1 MGTHHSSCTSIMP
14 QRQIIVQGEVHVKI
28 HIDGGAALTVS
39 MVLAATAV
47 LLVALLR

>member
-1 MGTHHSSCTSIMP
+1 MP

-28 HIDGGAALTVS
+28 HIDGGAALAVIT
-39 MVLAATAV
+39 VLAATAV